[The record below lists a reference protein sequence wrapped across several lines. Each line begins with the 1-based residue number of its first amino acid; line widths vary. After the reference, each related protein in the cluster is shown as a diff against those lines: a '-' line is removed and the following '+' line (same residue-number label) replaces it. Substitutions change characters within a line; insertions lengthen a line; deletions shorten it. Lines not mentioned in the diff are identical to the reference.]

1 MSIWIDPPR
10 WPAHGRLWSHL
21 ISDVSAD
28 ELHAFAQR
36 GGRARAGVRGR
47 PLRRAAGAVRRAGD
61 RGRAPGRGQGAG
73 AHPRASGLRIQKR
86 KGERVVLTRW
96 DAHWIPPPNRFD
108 VIVSTQPH
116 PPPATVVV
124 RLLVLG
130 PRGTVA
136 LARRRGGGLD
146 LPAAPVG
153 DKAPSLAL
161 AALAGRT
168 VSGASLPTLLGYARN
183 TVWDPEPDGYPW
195 PVPQA
200 SFVVFGCSAGAP
212 RTAGRRPHLGRPA
225 GRRAEVPDPALVAD
239 LRRPAVMT
247 SAPHAA
253 RWRMLCT

>member
-28 ELHAFAQR
+28 ELHAFAQEV
-36 GGRARAGVRGR
+36 GVPARAFEGDHYDVPQERYDA
-47 PLRRAAGAVRRAGD
+47 LVAAGALPVEGKELVRIL
-61 RGRAPGRGQGAG
+61 
-73 AHPRASGLRIQKR
+73 RASGLRIQKR
-86 KGERVVLTRW
+86 KGERVVLTHW
-96 DAHWIPPPNRFD
+96 DAHWIPSPNRFD

-153 DKAPSLAL
+153 ERAPSLAL

-168 VSGASLPTLLGYARN
+168 VSGRPCPPCSATRATRSGTRSR
-183 TVWDPEPDGYPW
+183 GYPW

-200 SFVVFGCSAGAP
+200 SFVVFGCSAGHRARLADDLTWGDP
-212 RTAGRRPHLGRPA
+212 QVVERECRTRHWWPIY
-225 GRRAEVPDPALVAD
+225 
-239 LRRPAVMT
+239 
-247 SAPHAA
+247 AA
-253 RWRMLCT
+253 QR

>member
-1 MSIWIDPPR
+1 MP
-10 WPAHGRLWSHL
+10 
-21 ISDVSAD
+21 
-28 ELHAFAQR
+28 
-36 GGRARAGVRGR
+36 ARAFEGDHYDVPQERYDA
-47 PLRRAAGAVRRAGD
+47 LVAAGALPVEGKELVRIL
-61 RGRAPGRGQGAG
+61 
-73 AHPRASGLRIQKR
+73 RASGLRIQKR
-86 KGERVVLTRW
+86 KGERVVLTRR
-96 DAHWIPPPNRFD
+96 DAHWMPPPNRFD

-130 PRGTVA
+130 PRGAVA
-136 LARRRGGGLD
+136 LAPRRGGGLD

-153 DKAPSLAL
+153 DGATPSQAL

-168 VSGASLPTLLGYARN
+168 VSGASPPTLLGYARN

-200 SFVVFGCSAGAP
+200 SFVVFGCSAGPP
-212 RTAGRRPHLGRPA
+212 RAAGRRPHLGRPA
-225 GRRAEVPDPALVAD
+225 RRRAGVPDPALVAD

-247 SAPHAA
+247 PAPHAA